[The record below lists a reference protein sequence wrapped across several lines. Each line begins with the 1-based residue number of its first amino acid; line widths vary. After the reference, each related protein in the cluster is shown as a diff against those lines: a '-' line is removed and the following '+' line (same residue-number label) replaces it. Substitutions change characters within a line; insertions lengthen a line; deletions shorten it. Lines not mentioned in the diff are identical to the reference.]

1 MPPLAHWNKCM
12 PSLTVQPFQAQI
24 FVIHVTQHS
33 EAALPL
39 LMRLFVDAI
48 DQEVAE
54 PRDNDAGER
63 GREHITLA
71 VCCRLGN
78 IVVVIIFIVR
88 NRSSASSK

>member
-1 MPPLAHWNKCM
+1 M

-24 FVIHVTQHS
+24 LVIHVAQHS
-33 EAALPL
+33 EAALSL
-39 LMRLFVDAI
+39 FMRLFVDAI

-63 GREHITLA
+63 GGEHITLA

-78 IVVVIIFIVR
+78 IPIVIIVI
-88 NRSSASSK
+88 RSSRSSK